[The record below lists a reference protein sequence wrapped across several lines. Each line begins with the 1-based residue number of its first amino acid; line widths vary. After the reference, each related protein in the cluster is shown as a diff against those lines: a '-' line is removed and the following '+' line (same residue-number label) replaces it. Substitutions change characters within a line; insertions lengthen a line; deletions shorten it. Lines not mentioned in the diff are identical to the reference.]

1 MKIRVIPSALKSGFY
16 LVCDL
21 RADAAIE
28 AGDVIAASLQLTLLA
43 APAVV
48 AFAAV
53 ARGRV
58 MGGATGDRIALAVS
72 AARVPVT
79 VVNCVENN
87 ATKAKTQKR

>member
-58 MGGATGDRIALAVS
+58 MGGATGDCVALAVIT
-72 AARVPVT
+72 ACVLVT
-79 VVNCVENN
+79 VVNC
-87 ATKAKTQKR
+87 AK